1 MSTLS
6 VNQRFSAEHLNIHRH
21 HKHVLRDVSLSL
33 QTGEILSLLGANGA
47 GKSTFLSALAGELG
61 IQEAPHRCQS
71 DEDSKHAPALIL
83 NGLGLDSMCSM
94 QQARLR
100 SVLPQKSGLAF
111 DFVVS
116 EVVAMGA
123 YPYPELAHAEIR
135 RLCDQA
141 MLHADVAEL
150 TQRRYMELS
159 GGEQQ
164 RVHYARAILQV
175 LSGIHLAPDSRYI
188 LLDEPTSSLDPL
200 HQHALLS
207 SVRALAR
214 SHNLGVLVILHDVN
228 LAALF
233 SDRIALLSD
242 GQVLACD
249 CPQNVLTAEN
259 LRRVY
264 GVDACIMAHPRHT
277 DKPLVV
283 FG

>member
-1 MSTLS
+1 MNILS
-6 VNQRFSAEHLNIHRH
+6 ANQRFSAEHLDINRH
-21 HKHVLRDVSLSL
+21 HKHVLRDVSLCL

-47 GKSTFLSALAGELG
+47 GKSTFLSALAGELS
-61 IQEAPHRCQS
+61 IQEVPHRCQP
-71 DEDSKHAPALIL
+71 DNDKHTTGLTL
-83 NGLGLDSMCSM
+83 NGLVLDSMCSV

-100 SVLPQKSGLAF
+100 SVLPQKSELTF
-111 DFVVS
+111 DFIVS
-116 EVVAMGA
+116 EVIAMGA
-123 YPYPELAHAEIR
+123 YPYPELAHTEIR

-141 MLHADVAEL
+141 MLHADIADL
-150 TQRRYMELS
+150 AQRRYLELS

-175 LSGIHLAPDSRYI
+175 LCGIHLAPDNRYI

-207 SVRALAR
+207 SVRTLTR

-249 CPQNVLTAEN
+249 RPQNVLTAEN
-259 LRRVY
+259 LHRVY
-264 GVDACIMAHPRHT
+264 GVNACIMTHPRHA